1 MQKNVT
7 TIVEVNI
14 AAYRGYICMLNWLKK
29 FITKFLMFQKD
40 IQTISIGFEY
50 STFHFDEVLWQ
61 NWGFCTKI
69 DVNLDSDFSQK
80 PTIAHE
86 KA

>member
-1 MQKNVT
+1 M
-7 TIVEVNI
+7 NI

-40 IQTISIGFEY
+40 IQTISTGFAY

-61 NWGFCTKI
+61 NWGFCKNQFYTKI

-80 PTIAHE
+80 PTIAHK